1 VRDHGGVEPYAGDA
15 VARLL
20 DVLDNYDEAGADR
33 VVDEVLD
40 CLSLDDALTLVLMPF
55 LREVGDRCETGLL
68 SVTQEHFAS
77 HLVRSRIAGLAAL
90 AARAGPA
97 EDRPTAVVACPP
109 GERHD
114 IAPLA
119 FSILLRREG
128 LPVLHLGADTPM
140 TDLAHACVRIRP
152 DLVVVAAT
160 RATALLGAAREL
172 RRIAA
177 RHPVAIA
184 GAGASGHLADDIGA
198 LWLAGDVTQGAR
210 AAVDVLR
217 EPAG

>member
-1 VRDHGGVEPYAGDA
+1 MEPFASDA
-15 VARLL
+15 VRRLL
-20 DVLDNYDEAGADR
+20 EALEHYDEAGAELLVDD
-33 VVDEVLD
+33 VVDR
-40 CLSLDDALTLVLMPF
+40 LSLDDALTLVLMPF
-55 LREVGDRCETGLL
+55 LREVGDRWEAGRL

-77 HLVRSRIAGLAAL
+77 HLVRSRIAALAAL

-119 FSILLRREG
+119 FSIMLRREG
-128 LPVLHLGADTPM
+128 LPVLYLGADTPM

-184 GAGASGHLADDIGA
+184 GAGASQGLADDIGA
-198 LWLAGDVTQGAR
+198 RWLAGDVTLGAR
-210 AAVDVLR
+210 AAVEGLR

>member
-1 VRDHGGVEPYAGDA
+1 MEPYTGDA
-15 VARLL
+15 VRRLL
-20 DVLDNYDEAGADR
+20 DVLDRYDEAGAEL

-40 CLSLDDALTLVLMPF
+40 RLSLDDALSLVLMPF
-55 LREVGDRCETGLL
+55 LREVGDRWEAGLL

-77 HLVRSRIAGLAAL
+77 HLVRSRIAAL
-90 AARAGPA
+90 SSRTGPTENRA
-97 EDRPTAVVACPP
+97 TAVVACPP

-128 LPVLHLGADTPM
+128 LPVLYLGADTPM

-177 RHPVAIA
+177 SHPVAIA
-184 GAGASGHLADDIGA
+184 GAGASRDLADDIGA
-198 LWLAGDVTQGAR
+198 RWFDGDVTEGAR

>member
-1 VRDHGGVEPYAGDA
+1 MRDHGGVEPYAGDA

-20 DVLDNYDEAGADR
+20 HVLDSYDEAGADR
-33 VVDEVLD
+33 VVEEVLD
-40 CLSLDDALTLVLMPF
+40 RLSLDDALTLVLMPF
-55 LREVGDRCETGLL
+55 LREVGDRWETGLL

-77 HLVRSRIAGLAAL
+77 HLVRSRIAGLAPL

-128 LPVLHLGADTPM
+128 LPVLYLGADTPM

-177 RHPVAIA
+177 RHPVAIV

-198 LWLAGDVTQGAR
+198 RWLARDVTKGAR

>member
-1 VRDHGGVEPYAGDA
+1 MEPYTGDA
-15 VARLL
+15 VRRLL
-20 DVLDNYDEAGADR
+20 DVLDRYDEAGAEL

-40 CLSLDDALTLVLMPF
+40 RLSLDDALSLVFMPY
-55 LREVGDRCETGLL
+55 LREVGDRWEAGLL

-77 HLVRSRIAGLAAL
+77 HLVRSRIAAL
-90 AARAGPA
+90 SSRTGPTENRA
-97 EDRPTAVVACPP
+97 TAVVACPP

-128 LPVLHLGADTPM
+128 LPVLYLGADTPM

-177 RHPVAIA
+177 SHPVAIA
-184 GAGASGHLADDIGA
+184 GAGASQDLADDIGA
-198 LWLAGDVTQGAR
+198 RWFDGDVTQGAR